1 MSDWA
6 AWVTE
11 AFKGAR
17 KEPREK
23 GDISEP
29 PTGRRAIRVGG
40 RAGKKRKWEG
50 VKCDRWFSWPS
61 LSTLLSDAFVHIVSS
76 SFLFYITFSFL
87 MCSHSLLI
95 FNIYCIWFLS
105 FYHFSSLLMCPSD
118 ILLHFLLFFIACCPP
133 LIFIYLVPMFLL
145 MLSLFPLYVRCSNAS
160 LIFIVRLYSFPF
172 LPFPP
177 TSLISW
183 RIPPSLFLWIFFS
196 RFVPSRI
203 RRDEKRKKDRCI
215 V

>member
-1 MSDWA
+1 M
-6 AWVTE
+6 
-11 AFKGAR
+11 
-17 KEPREK
+17 
-23 GDISEP
+23 
-29 PTGRRAIRVGG
+29 
-40 RAGKKRKWEG
+40 
-50 VKCDRWFSWPS
+50 
-61 LSTLLSDAFVHIVSS
+61 STLLSDAFVYIVSS
-76 SFLFYITFSFL
+76 PFLFYITFSFL

-133 LIFIYLVPMFLL
+133 LIFIYLVSMFLL

-183 RIPPSLFLWIFFS
+183 RIPPSLFLWIFFRDS
-196 RFVPSRI
+196 FHLEFV
-203 RRDEKRKKDRCI
+203 ETKNVKRTDVLCNLLGSFI
-215 V
+215 IPEFWD